1 MINLIP
7 GVVRTAIIKEYWVR
21 VITVAFFIFSAVL
34 VAVVLLASPVYVLI
48 TTQVDA
54 YAVSANEAAMR
65 VADFDIS
72 SSELIKANQM
82 ATQINAFKSEAKFM
96 DVVSLIEVMPKSGI
110 EIESYNFARLADKMA
125 PIQITGVAST
135 RQDLASFRDD
145 LLKQE
150 RVDDVVLP
158 ISNLAKDRDLNFT
171 ITVTIK

>member
-21 VITVAFFIFSAVL
+21 VATVAFFMFSAVL
-34 VAVVLLASPVYVLI
+34 VAIVLLSSPVYVLI

-54 YAVSANEAAMR
+54 YAASANEAAMR

-82 ATQINAFKSEAKFM
+82 ATQINALKTEPKFM
-96 DVVSLIEVMPKSGI
+96 DVVALVEGLPKDGVEVMSYAFTRTSGNI
-110 EIESYNFARLADKMA
+110 S
-125 PIQITGVAST
+125 PVQITGVAST
-135 RQDLASFRDD
+135 RQALASFRDN

-150 RVDDVVLP
+150 GVSEVVLP
-158 ISNLAKDRDLNFT
+158 ISNLAKDKDLDFS